1 MSEEGAAKLAGIPLA
16 GQDVVERIG
25 VVGKGGSIEVGVV
38 NGVDTPLKG
47 AEKEGKAEEKAG
59 LKGQNSPPPN
69 LFSGFFRLY
78 FGHKMGS
85 LHFVLRFSSGCK
97 QRLFS
102 EKVCKFIGKNAG
114 NRSEK
119 RILKTVI
126 CDL

>member
-59 LKGQNSPPPN
+59 LKGQNYLPRTS
-69 LFSGFFRLY
+69 FQAS
-78 FGHKMGS
+78 FGSILGIKWVHCTS
-85 LHFVLRFSSGCK
+85 FLRFSSGCK
-97 QRLFS
+97 QRLFQRKYAS
-102 EKVCKFIGKNAG
+102 
-114 NRSEK
+114 
-119 RILKTVI
+119 L
-126 CDL
+126 

>member
-59 LKGQNSPPPN
+59 LKGQNYPPPN
-69 LFSGFFRLY
+69 LFSGFFWLY
-78 FGHKMGS
+78 FGYKMGS
-85 LHFVLRFSSGCK
+85 WHFVLRFSFGCK
-97 QRLFS
+97 YRLFQRKYAS
-102 EKVCKFIGKNAG
+102 FIGKNAG
-114 NRSEK
+114 NKNEK
-119 RILKTVI
+119 RISKTVI
-126 CDL
+126 CYL